1 MTEMPFLP
9 PARRTPPPLQP
20 LPTDDH
26 LADAGL
32 SIRKHLIAGVAISAA
47 VVLGLGGWAVG
58 TDIAGAVISQG
69 TLVVDSSTQKVQ
81 HVAGGIVGEILVRD
95 GDRVK
100 AGDVVLRLDATQ
112 AKASL
117 AIVTKGIDDL
127 MARQARLEAERD
139 GTQTIHFPQVLLE
152 RAKDPA
158 SDAALAIAG
167 EQRQL
172 KFRRDAREGQKAQLA
187 QRIAQLKD
195 EISGYA
201 GQIETKGNEVA
212 LIKRELEGVRELW
225 RKNLTSITR
234 LNALER
240 DSTRI
245 EGDRSQLTATIAQ
258 ARGKITETEIQI
270 IQVDQEFRSKV
281 ASDLSEARSKLAE
294 LIERRIAAED
304 LLKHIDIRAPR
315 NGVVHELAAHTVGG
329 VITAGQTIMT
339 IVPDADTLI
348 AETKIAPRDI
358 SHVHSGQNAV
368 LRFSAFDQRST
379 PEFDGKVILVSPD
392 ITQDPRNGV
401 QYYTIRVALS
411 PGQDTRLEGRKLVAG
426 MPVEAFIHTG
436 TRSVISYL
444 VKPIADQAA
453 RAFRE

>member
-1 MTEMPFLP
+1 MSFPL
-9 PARRTPPPLQP
+9 PARRTETQP
-20 LPTDDH
+20 SALPIDEHTSGAH
-26 LADAGL
+26 L
-32 SIRKHLIAGVAISAA
+32 SIRKHMIAGIVISAA
-47 VVLGLGGWAVG
+47 VVFGFGGWAVG

-69 TLVVDSSTQKVQ
+69 TLVVDSSTQKLQ

-100 AGDVVLRLDATQ
+100 AGDIVLRLDSTQ

-117 AIVTKGIDDL
+117 AIVAKGIDDL

-139 GTQTIHFPQVLLE
+139 GRDTIQFPQVLLE
-152 RAKDPA
+152 RAKDSA

-187 QRIAQLKD
+187 QRIGQLKD
-195 EISGYA
+195 EISGYT

-225 RKNLTSITR
+225 RKNLTSISR

-281 ASDLSEARSKLAE
+281 ASDLAEARGKLAE

-315 NGVVHELAAHTVGG
+315 DGVVHELTAHTVGG

-358 SHVHSGQNAV
+358 SHVHTGQNAV

-379 PEFDGKVILVSPD
+379 PEFEGKVVLVSPD
-392 ITQDPRNGV
+392 ITQDPRNGA
-401 QYYTIRVALS
+401 QYYTVRLAMS
-411 PGQDTRLEGRKLVAG
+411 PGQDVRLEGRKLVAG

-436 TRSVISYL
+436 TRSVMSYL
-444 VKPIADQAA
+444 VKPLVDQAA

>member
-1 MTEMPFLP
+1 MPFFP
-9 PARRTPPPLQP
+9 PAHRPPAEPQS
-20 LPTDDH
+20 LPMDSH
-26 LADAGL
+26 LADANL
-32 SIRKHLIAGVAISAA
+32 SIRRHLIAGVVISAA
-47 VVLGLGGWAVG
+47 VVLGLGGWAIG

-81 HVAGGIVGEILVRD
+81 HVTGGIVGEILVRD
-95 GDRVK
+95 GNRVK
-100 AGDVVLRLDATQ
+100 AGDILLRLDSTQ

-127 MARQARLEAERD
+127 MARQARLETERD
-139 GTQTIHFPQVLLE
+139 GTDDIHFPQVLLE

-158 SDAALAIAG
+158 SDAALAVAG
-167 EQRQL
+167 ERRQL
-172 KFRRDAREGQKAQLA
+172 KFRREAREGQKAQLA
-187 QRIAQLKD
+187 QRIVQLKD
-195 EISGYA
+195 EISGYT
-201 GQIETKGNEVA
+201 GLIETKQSEVA

-270 IQVDQEFRSKV
+270 IQVDQDFRAKV
-281 ASDLSEARSKLAE
+281 ASDLSEARGKLAE
-294 LIERRIAAED
+294 LIERRVAAED

-315 NGVVHELAAHTVGG
+315 DGVVHEMSAHTVGG

-339 IVPDADTLI
+339 IVPDADNLI
-348 AETKIAPRDI
+348 AETRIAPRDI
-358 SHVHSGQNAV
+358 SHVHTGQNAV

-379 PEFDGKVILVSPD
+379 PEFEGQVILVSPD
-392 ITQDPRNGV
+392 ITQDTRNGA

-411 PGQDTRLEGRKLVAG
+411 PGQQVRLDGRKLVAG

-436 TRSVISYL
+436 VRSVISYL
-444 VKPIADQAA
+444 IKPLSDQTA

>member
-1 MTEMPFLP
+1 MSFPL
-9 PARRTPPPLQP
+9 PARRTETQP
-20 LPTDDH
+20 SALPIDEHTSGAH
-26 LADAGL
+26 L
-32 SIRKHLIAGVAISAA
+32 SIRKHMIAGIVISAA
-47 VVLGLGGWAVG
+47 VVFGFGGWAVG

-69 TLVVDSSTQKVQ
+69 TLVVDSSTQKLQ

-100 AGDVVLRLDATQ
+100 AGDIVLRLDSTQ

-117 AIVTKGIDDL
+117 AIVAKGIDDL

-139 GTQTIHFPQVLLE
+139 GRDVIQFPQVLLE
-152 RAKDPA
+152 RAKDSA

-187 QRIAQLKD
+187 QRIGQLKD
-195 EISGYA
+195 EISGYT

-225 RKNLTSITR
+225 RKNLTSISR

-281 ASDLSEARSKLAE
+281 ASDLAEARGKLAE

-315 NGVVHELAAHTVGG
+315 DGVVHELTAHTVGG

-358 SHVHSGQNAV
+358 SHVHTGQNAV

-379 PEFDGKVILVSPD
+379 PEFEGKVVLVSPD
-392 ITQDPRNGV
+392 ITQDPRNGA
-401 QYYTIRVALS
+401 QYYTVRLAMS
-411 PGQDTRLEGRKLVAG
+411 PGQDVRLEGRKLVAG

-436 TRSVISYL
+436 TRSVMSYL
-444 VKPIADQAA
+444 VKPLVDQAA